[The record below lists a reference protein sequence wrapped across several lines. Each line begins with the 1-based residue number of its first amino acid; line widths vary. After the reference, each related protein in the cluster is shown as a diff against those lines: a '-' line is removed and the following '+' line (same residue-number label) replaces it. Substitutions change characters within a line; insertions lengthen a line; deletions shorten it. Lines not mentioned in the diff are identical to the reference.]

1 MPDAPPSRSATP
13 ARTPRTGPT
22 PGRELARIAVD
33 AALGK
38 KAVDVVAM
46 DLRGLSGEV
55 DYFVVCSGESDIQ
68 MRAIVDGIAQAI
80 KEQTGERPSHRE
92 GRPGQ
97 NRWIVLDYFDLAVHV
112 FDAEARAH
120 YDLERLWGDAPSAT
134 ATDADP
140 EVAFLQPGADAGAPG
155 RAEA

>member
-1 MPDAPPSRSATP
+1 MPLADN
-13 ARTPRTGPT
+13 RTDRPPRTGPT

-46 DLRGLSGEV
+46 DLRGVSGEV
-55 DYFVVCSGESDIQ
+55 DFFVVCSGESDIQ
-68 MRAIVDGIAQAI
+68 MRAIVDGIVQAI
-80 KEQTGERPSHRE
+80 KEQTGERPNHRE

-97 NRWIVLDYFDLAVHV
+97 NRWIILDYFDLAVHV

-120 YDLERLWGDAPSAT
+120 YDLERLWGDAPTEPASDEA
-134 ATDADP
+134 P
-140 EVAFLQPGADAGAPG
+140 EIGFLQPDAQD
-155 RAEA
+155 

>member
-1 MPDAPPSRSATP
+1 MADAQPSDATSTR
-13 ARTPRTGPT
+13 APRTGPT

-46 DLRGLSGEV
+46 DLRGISGEV

-68 MRAIVDGIAQAI
+68 MRAIVDGIATAI
-80 KEQTGERPSHRE
+80 KDQTGERPNHRE

-97 NRWIVLDYFDLAVHV
+97 NRWIILDYFDLAVHV
-112 FDAEARAH
+112 FEAEARAH
-120 YDLERLWGDAPSAT
+120 YDLERLWGDAPTAQ
-134 ATDADP
+134 ATDDDP
-140 EVAFLQPGADAGAPG
+140 DIAFLQPDADGAA
-155 RAEA
+155 